1 MVRDILNS
9 SYEELEKKK
18 TYKILVWKR
27 KKESQPGIRKGKNA
41 NLPYG
46 VARKDKVLSSEKYN
60 IESISS
66 VGRASALQA
75 EVARFISEPI
85 YQEVSFM
92 KFYKAVLE
100 NKEGKFTCSFGIE
113 FLENNEPLTS
123 WEETSRTESKAIK
136 EESKQEIQEKLKIVK
151 CSDKPY
157 LKFGITDSPQ
167 HQINLDAN
175 PALNHLKNIYINL
188 TNIDIYH
195 LFKDIQERIKVIEEL
210 RKDSDKFQKVREQF
224 FELAEKPDFYK
235 KAPWLTIAEELF
247 NARKEGLIGEL
258 IIISTTRG
266 KDNRKKSKFQKTFGK
281 FPQSSLLIKVKV
293 ITGQHRGKIDYISRL
308 DRKNQIVYLKKVSR
322 KKYDK
327 STAESK
333 EKKELKE
340 IMVPLSLSNVAYW
353 LEDKKKITKIGFQI
367 VDGKKLPG
375 NKDFNTILRMALNH
389 ATKELSGY
397 FWECLPVSK
406 KTINRPFNFP
416 NQRKDSVLVIP
427 IPKPGPDLDFKN
439 ISQFT
444 KNAPDEQQQ
453 AF

>member
-75 EVARFISEPI
+75 E
-85 YQEVSFM
+85 EVSFM

-100 NKEGKFTCSFGIE
+100 NKEGKFTCSFGEKYLQDYSKDKPICFLKCKKTNFGFSCQGIE

-151 CSDKPY
+151 
-157 LKFGITDSPQ
+157 
-167 HQINLDAN
+167 
-175 PALNHLKNIYINL
+175 
-188 TNIDIYH
+188 
-195 LFKDIQERIKVIEEL
+195 EL

-281 FPQSSLLIKVKV
+281 FPQSSLLIKGKGNLLVKV

>member
-18 TYKILVWKR
+18 RKPTRDTKR
-27 KKESQPGIRKGKNA
+27 KKRKSPLRRGEE
-41 NLPYG
+41 
-46 VARKDKVLSSEKYN
+46 R
-60 IESISS
+60 
-66 VGRASALQA
+66 Q
-75 EVARFISEPI
+75 VARFISEPI

-136 EESKQEIQEKLKIVK
+136 EESKQEIQEKLKIV
-151 CSDKPY
+151 
-157 LKFGITDSPQ
+157 I
-167 HQINLDAN
+167 
-175 PALNHLKNIYINL
+175 
-188 TNIDIYH
+188 
-195 LFKDIQERIKVIEEL
+195 
-210 RKDSDKFQKVREQF
+210 
-224 FELAEKPDFYK
+224 
-235 KAPWLTIAEELF
+235 
-247 NARKEGLIGEL
+247 
-258 IIISTTRG
+258 
-266 KDNRKKSKFQKTFGK
+266 
-281 FPQSSLLIKVKV
+281 KV